1 MSKQSEEFFR
11 VMLEFLPSTKNKYR
25 DCIEE
30 YGLLLETVVIEDI
43 FMPDIIKLIS
53 ENKNIKLLEG
63 IFNYFEEVSNCEDE
77 HLINIFSITLLE
89 ILGND
94 KQILKIAQK
103 YMGPKTT
110 YLQIEADRSLGRN

>member
-1 MSKQSEEFFR
+1 MSKQSEDFFR

-25 DCIEE
+25 DSIEE
-30 YGLLLETVVIEDI
+30 YGVLLETVVIEDI
-43 FMPDIIKLIS
+43 FMPDIIYLIS
-53 ENKNIKLLEG
+53 ENKDIKLLED

-77 HLINIFSITLLE
+77 HLINIFSITILE

-103 YMGPKTT
+103 YMGPKTKF
-110 YLQIEADRSLGRN
+110 LQIEADKGLGRN

>member
-25 DCIEE
+25 DSIEE

-53 ENKNIKLLEG
+53 ENKEIKLLED
-63 IFNYFEEVSNCEDE
+63 IFNYFEDVSSCKDE
-77 HLINIFSITLLE
+77 HLINIFSTTILE

-94 KQILKIAQK
+94 KQVLKNAQK
-103 YMGPKTT
+103 YMGPKTKL
-110 YLQIEADRSLGRN
+110 LQIEADRSLGRY

>member
-11 VMLEFLPSTKNKYR
+11 VMLEFLPSTKDKYR
-25 DCIEE
+25 ESIEE
-30 YGLLLETVVIEDI
+30 YGLLLETIVIEDI

-53 ENKNIKLLEG
+53 ENKDIKLLEDL
-63 IFNYFEEVSNCEDE
+63 FNYFEEVSNSEDE
-77 HLINIFSITLLE
+77 HLINIFSITVLE

-94 KQILKIAQK
+94 KQILKVAQK

-110 YLQIEADRSLGRN
+110 YLQSEADRSLGRN